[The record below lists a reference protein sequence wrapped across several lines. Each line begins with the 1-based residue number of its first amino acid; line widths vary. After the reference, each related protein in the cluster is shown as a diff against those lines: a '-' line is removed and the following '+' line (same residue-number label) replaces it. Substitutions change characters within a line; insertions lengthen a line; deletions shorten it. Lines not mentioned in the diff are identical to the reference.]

1 MWETKKNY
9 HLGMVY
15 TTYLYVICQNGSLLF
30 SRRFLPGCDFLSC
43 PPFAFLNLRY
53 CGRNLQYMPRA
64 IRSDTAAVE
73 NVEVGSGR
81 QEVPIVLTIQES

>member
-1 MWETKKNY
+1 MWETNKELPFGDGLY
-9 HLGMVY
+9 HLFICNMSKWLAA
-15 TTYLYVICQNGSLLF
+15 YLGDFPQ
-30 SRRFLPGCDFLSC
+30 CDFLSC

-64 IRSDTAAVE
+64 IQSDTAAVE

-81 QEVPIVLTIQES
+81 QEVLTMLTIQES

>member
-1 MWETKKNY
+1 MGNQKKLPFGDGLY
-9 HLGMVY
+9 
-15 TTYLYVICQNGSLLF
+15 YLFICNMSKWFAAYFGVFPQ
-30 SRRFLPGCDFLSC
+30 CDFLSC
-43 PPFAFLNLRY
+43 APFAFLNLRY

-81 QEVPIVLTIQES
+81 QEVLTMLTSQES